1 LIVTAD
7 GDWSEVVVELPH
19 KGMHPDYLAVICY
32 QLGETAANRVPA
44 GRDRVK
50 GWFSVTQEGLRTRR
64 AMRAMALRAKATIG
78 T

>member
-1 LIVTAD
+1 MKEN
-7 GDWSEVVVELPH
+7 EVDPL
-19 KGMHPDYLAVICY
+19 YLEHRVQPGIIDPLICY

-50 GWFSVTQEGLRTRR
+50 GWFSIAQEGLRTRR